1 MRKLLLN
8 YKKLKNGIT
17 SIIYQ
22 TQIIKYN
29 SSRNQNKNILK
40 PKKRRKNK
48 LKS

>member
-1 MRKLLLN
+1 ME
-8 YKKLKNGIT
+8 

-40 PKKRRKNK
+40 TKKKEEK